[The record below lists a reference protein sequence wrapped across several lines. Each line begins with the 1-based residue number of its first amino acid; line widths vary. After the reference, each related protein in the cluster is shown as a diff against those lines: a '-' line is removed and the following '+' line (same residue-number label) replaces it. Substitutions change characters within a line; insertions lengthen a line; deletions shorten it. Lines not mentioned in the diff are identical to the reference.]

1 MATTVLFQTP
11 QGGQTFTGIGTT
23 ADKVVT
29 PSNGVDIS
37 NVLNMR
43 ILFRA
48 PSARGLTFTVSIAAV
63 ATGTN
68 SDVQFVLDTVTVP
81 AGSLVTRT
89 YSAVVARTLRV
100 VVRLSSGSVTNAA
113 ATCIVMAN

>member
-11 QGGQTFTGIGTT
+11 QGGQTFTGISTT

-29 PSNGVDIS
+29 PANGVDIS
-37 NVLNMR
+37 NVLNLR

-48 PSARGLTFTVSIAAV
+48 GQRGLTFTVSIAAV
-63 ATGTN
+63 ATGAN

>member
-11 QGGQTFTGIGTT
+11 QGGQTFTGISTT

-37 NVLNMR
+37 NVLNLR

-48 PSARGLTFTVSIAAV
+48 GQRGLTFTVSISAV
-63 ATGTN
+63 ATGAN
-68 SDVQFVLDTVTVP
+68 SDVQFVLDTVTVQ
-81 AGSLVTRT
+81 AGSIVART